1 MQKIVPN
8 LWFDDRA
15 EEAMNFYVSVF
26 KNARAGA
33 VTRYGAAAARVSG
46 KPEGSVLT
54 ATFEIE
60 GQEFTALNGGPQ
72 FTFSEAVSFL
82 VRCDTQEE
90 IDDLWSKLT
99 DGGEE
104 SMCGWLKDRF
114 GVSWQIV
121 PAALEGMIEGDDPA
135 RSERVMVAMLEM
147 RKLDMARLEQAYT
160 QR

>member
-8 LWFDDRA
+8 LWFDDQA
-15 EEAMNFYVSVF
+15 EDAMNFYVSVF
-26 KNARAGA
+26 KTAKAGA

-82 VRCDTQEE
+82 VRCDSQDE

-147 RKLDMARLEQAYT
+147 RKLDMARLEQAYA
-160 QR
+160 QG

>member
-8 LWFDDRA
+8 LWFDDQA

-26 KNARAGA
+26 KNAKAGA

-72 FTFSEAVSFL
+72 FKFNEAISFL
-82 VRCDTQEE
+82 VRCDSQDE
-90 IDDLWSKLT
+90 IDDLWAKLT

-104 SMCGWLKDRF
+104 SMCGWLRDRF

-160 QR
+160 QG